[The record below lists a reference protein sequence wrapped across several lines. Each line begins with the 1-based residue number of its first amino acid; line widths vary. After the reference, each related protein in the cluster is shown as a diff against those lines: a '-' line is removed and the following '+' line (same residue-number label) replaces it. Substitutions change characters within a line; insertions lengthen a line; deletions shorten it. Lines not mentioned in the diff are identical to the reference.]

1 MRLGG
6 NNTMAELYEKLVET
20 TPIKELEEQASY
32 DFIKN
37 ATKEQVAGALFEKT
51 EELVLLRVFIDRLGL
66 SDRAEAFMEAVREA
80 E

>member
-1 MRLGG
+1 M
-6 NNTMAELYEKLVET
+6 TELYEKLAET
-20 TPIKELEEQASY
+20 TPVKELEEQTSY

-37 ATKEQVAGALFEKT
+37 ATKEQVADALYNKT

-66 SDRAEAFMEAVREA
+66 SDRADVFMEAVREA